1 MTPSQLPVG
10 LRTQQTIAAFY
21 RAGYPIEEIADA
33 IGLSPSTCEDLVD
46 AMRRVGWTLRRP
58 RGAHEHVQVDNA
70 FLRARYLSRRAQAR
84 RRRERLSLS
93 ELARVAGLAKPG
105 HEPDPTWIGRLLRL
119 TPMPDGAMRA
129 HVPLGLALALGR
141 ALGLD
146 PREVEAREIRPQP
159 ARFHAPRHGL
169 PVIAK
174 APEETVAVAEAEPL
188 AVAA

>member
-33 IGLSPSTCEDLVD
+33 IGLAPPTCEELVE
-46 AMRRVGWTLRRP
+46 AMRRAGWPMRRP
-58 RGAHEHVQVDNA
+58 RGTHEHVQIDNA
-70 FLRARYLSRRAQAR
+70 FLRERYVRRRAQAR
-84 RRRERLSLS
+84 RGHERLSLS
-93 ELARVAGLAKPG
+93 ELARAADLVAPG
-105 HEPDPTWIGRLLRL
+105 RAPDATWIGRLLRL
-119 TPMPDGAMRA
+119 TPMPDGTMRTRI
-129 HVPLGLALALGR
+129 PLGLALALGC

-169 PVIAK
+169 PVLA
-174 APEETVAVAEAEPL
+174 ATEEADVVADAEPWTL
-188 AVAA
+188 AA